1 MGGKKRKKIK
11 TTTTVIKMQ
20 EILQSTFLPH
30 KKILVILPAKR
41 YWSFKP
47 VGERPTNAVNVCT
60 EEENYREIIQPTGIK
75 VLNRMGF

>member
-11 TTTTVIKMQ
+11 TTTTIIKMQ

-30 KKILVILPAKR
+30 KNILVIFPAKR

-47 VGERPTNAVNVCT
+47 VGERPTNAVT
-60 EEENYREIIQPTGIK
+60 YALKKKIIE
-75 VLNRMGF
+75 R